1 LAICDPAQTLAFEFF
16 LCDDADELF
25 GVSCGDALTDD
36 DAEMIDDETFE
47 DCGRKSAAARGRPL
61 SGLRTFGIDWKVHGF
76 VEAVVLD
83 VVEHL
88 EEEDE
93 GEFAWPGVICVG
105 AHVERID
112 ADQARL

>member
-1 LAICDPAQTLAFEFF
+1 MRTKNKSQQRRARATLLRA
-16 LCDDADELF
+16 
-25 GVSCGDALTDD
+25 
-36 DAEMIDDETFE
+36 
-47 DCGRKSAAARGRPL
+47 
-61 SGLRTFGIDWKVHGF
+61 LRTFGIDWKVHGF

-93 GEFAWPGVICVG
+93 GEFAWAGVICVG

-112 ADQARL
+112 ADQTRL